1 MWTPGSQQ
9 RRIESRRRIAM
20 KVTTTRHTAE
30 VKLLVAV
37 VLATSVFVAAVNAQ
51 PRFQGKFTLPYEVHW
66 STAVLPAGQYTI
78 RINSIGAAAFVWS
91 ADGKTAFVL
100 PSRFRDDSQKGPTS
114 LLITVYGNE
123 RRVRSLNLP
132 ELGASLVYEPVNKI
146 EREMLAKSG
155 RVTAVPVLTAGK

>member
-9 RRIESRRRIAM
+9 RRIDSKRRTAM
-20 KVTTTRHTAE
+20 KVTTRHTAE

-37 VLATSVFVAAVNAQ
+37 VLATSVFVAAANAQ

-78 RINSIGAAAFVWS
+78 RIRSIGDAAFVSS
-91 ADGKTAFVL
+91 ADGKTGFVL
-100 PSRFRDDSQKGPTS
+100 PSRFWDDSQKGPTS
-114 LLITVYGNE
+114 LLITTYRNE

-132 ELGASLVYEPVNKI
+132 GLGASLVYEPVTKV
-146 EREMLAKSG
+146 EREMLAKTG
-155 RVTAVPVLTAGK
+155 QVTAVPVLTAGK